1 MALKI
6 CTSVTKVLQLKGRN
20 FVRLSP
26 TFVEVTG
33 EKLVGD
39 FLVPLKPPLSPILNR
54 VKLCTF

>member
-6 CTSVTKVLQLKGRN
+6 YTSVTKVLQLKGRN

-33 EKLVGD
+33 EKLVGG
-39 FLVPLKPPLSPILNR
+39 FFCTPQTPPLSHSE
-54 VKLCTF
+54 

>member
-6 CTSVTKVLQLKGRN
+6 YTSVTKVLQLKGRN

-33 EKLVGD
+33 EKLVGG
-39 FLVPLKPPLSPILNR
+39 FFVPLKPPLSPILNR